1 MPFQSVPT
9 GMQRIFSETI
19 IMLTKHLQRNFRK
32 VMRSALQQVRGRGM
46 DEHAEFAQLRRRE
59 MLSLYRWS
67 GDGTG
72 LAL

>member
-1 MPFQSVPT
+1 
-9 GMQRIFSETI
+9 
-19 IMLTKHLQRNFRK
+19 
-32 VMRSALQQVRGRGM
+32 MRSALQQVRGRGM
-46 DEHAEFAQLRRRE
+46 DENADVAQMRRRE

>member
-1 MPFQSVPT
+1 ML
-9 GMQRIFSETI
+9 RII
-19 IMLTKHLQRNFRK
+19 LKRNFRK

-46 DEHAEFAQLRRRE
+46 DEHAELAQQRRRE

>member
-1 MPFQSVPT
+1 MRDVAN
-9 GMQRIFSETI
+9 
-19 IMLTKHLQRNFRK
+19 KHPQRNFRK

-46 DEHAEFAQLRRRE
+46 DEHVAQQHRRE

-67 GDGTG
+67 GDGCG

>member
-1 MPFQSVPT
+1 
-9 GMQRIFSETI
+9 
-19 IMLTKHLQRNFRK
+19 
-32 VMRSALQQVRGRGM
+32 MRSALQQVRGRGM
-46 DEHAEFAQLRRRE
+46 DEHALAQQRRRE

>member
-1 MPFQSVPT
+1 
-9 GMQRIFSETI
+9 
-19 IMLTKHLQRNFRK
+19 
-32 VMRSALQQVRGRGM
+32 MRSALQQVRGRGM
-46 DEHAEFAQLRRRE
+46 DENAEFAQLRRRE

>member
-1 MPFQSVPT
+1 
-9 GMQRIFSETI
+9 
-19 IMLTKHLQRNFRK
+19 
-32 VMRSALQQVRGRGM
+32 MRSALQQVRGRGM
-46 DEHAEFAQLRRRE
+46 DEHAELAQQRRRE